1 MAARIDQGWNRERII
16 SALGV
21 AALHALIGYV
31 FLTSLGFDLA
41 TRIGSDLKIFN
52 VAEEPPPP
60 PAELPNPDKAEA
72 DTQQTKDPEGAAS
85 PANLKDTPTEI
96 MVPDPVIKIEVPP
109 PVIAAP
115 AAGQG
120 NAESAGATNIVGPGT
135 GSGGV
140 GTGLGSGLDGD
151 GTGGGGGGRFTRA
164 RWISGSIRD
173 SDYPRAAYEAGAGG
187 TVYLRF
193 VVAPSGRVSECRVTR
208 SSGRADLDA
217 TTCRLIQKRFRYRPA
232 RDARGRPIADVIRG
246 EHLWIAER
254 RIDPNVI
261 EEIVEE

>member
-1 MAARIDQGWNRERII
+1 MGHTPCRQISTKAGTASGCV

-21 AALHALIGYV
+21 AALHALLGYV
-31 FLTSLGFDLA
+31 FLTSLGFDLT
-41 TRIGSDLKIFN
+41 TRISNDLKIFN

-60 PAELPNPDKAEA
+60 AAELPNPDEAEA

-85 PANLKDTPTEI
+85 PPNLKDTPTEI
-96 MVPDPVIKIEVPP
+96 MVPEPLIKIEVPP

-151 GTGGGGGGRFTRA
+151 GTGGGGGGRFTHA
-164 RWISGSIRD
+164 RWISGSHPRFGLSARRLRGRRGRHGLSALRGRAQRPGQRMPGD
-173 SDYPRAAYEAGAGG
+173 ALERPRRSRRHHLPADPEALPLPARARRPRAPDRRRRSAASICGS
-187 TVYLRF
+187 
-193 VVAPSGRVSECRVTR
+193 PSGGSTR
-208 SSGRADLDA
+208 
-217 TTCRLIQKRFRYRPA
+217 T
-232 RDARGRPIADVIRG
+232 
-246 EHLWIAER
+246 
-254 RIDPNVI
+254 
-261 EEIVEE
+261 

>member
-1 MAARIDQGWNRERII
+1 
-16 SALGV
+16 
-21 AALHALIGYV
+21 
-31 FLTSLGFDLA
+31 
-41 TRIGSDLKIFN
+41 
-52 VAEEPPPP
+52 
-60 PAELPNPDKAEA
+60 
-72 DTQQTKDPEGAAS
+72 
-85 PANLKDTPTEI
+85 
-96 MVPDPVIKIEVPP
+96 MVPEPVIKIEVPP
-109 PVIAAP
+109 PVVAAP

-120 NAESAGATNIVGPGT
+120 NAEFRRRDQHRRSRHRQWRGRHRARQRARRRRH
-135 GSGGV
+135 GGW
-140 GTGLGSGLDGD
+140 
-151 GTGGGGGGRFTRA
+151 GRRTFTHA

-173 SDYPRAAYEAGAGG
+173 SDYPRGAYEVGAGG

-193 VVAPSGRVSECRVTR
+193 VVAPNGRVSECRVTR